1 MYNPHFP
8 LLMPSNEP
16 VYSYLNGSPERIAL
30 EAGLAT
36 MKSTQI
42 AVPLIIDGE
51 EIHSSKNQPIREP
64 HDHKRQLGTV
74 SLADDAQVK
83 QAIAAALEARKS
95 WANTSFAE
103 RAAIFLRAANLLA
116 TKYRAAIVGS
126 TMLAQSKNIYQ
137 SEIDSACELIDFL
150 RFNTYFLG
158 EIYKN
163 QPISLPH
170 IHNRMEYRPLEGFI
184 YAVTPFNFTSIA
196 GNLACAPALC
206 GNVVVWKPSLTQAYS
221 AYVIMQVL
229 QEAGLPKGVIN
240 MICGNS
246 KQISEIC
253 LGHREFA
260 GLHFTGSTDVFNQL
274 WQDVALNLPKY
285 KSYPRLVGET
295 GGKDFVLVHN
305 SAKVDQVVTAL
316 VCGAFEYQGQKCSA
330 ASRAYIPKSLAEKIK
345 AGLIAEVGKLSMGK
359 VDDVNN
365 FINSVIDENAYNRI
379 SGYIDKARNSSEVK
393 ILVGGN
399 CNKQEGYFIEP
410 TILEANSPDYITM
423 CEEIFGPVLTIYVY
437 EDQNFEQILEII
449 DNTSSYA
456 LTGSVLA
463 QDRQALAKAERL
475 LTNSA
480 GNFYLNDKPTG
491 AVVAQQPFGGARK
504 SGTNDK
510 SGSYLNLL
518 RWLSPRSIKE
528 NFLTPTDVLATYPYM
543 KSGK

>member
-1 MYNPHFP
+1 MYNPSFP
-8 LLMPSNEP
+8 LSIPSNEP
-16 VYSYLNGSPERIAL
+16 VYSYLPDSSERVAL
-30 EAGLAT
+30 EQTLRE
-36 MKSTQI
+36 MQ
-42 AVPLIIDGE
+42 AVETEIPLIIDGE
-51 EIHSSKNQPIREP
+51 EIHTHTRADIYEP
-64 HDHKRQLGTV
+64 HSHRRKLGTV
-74 SLADDAQVK
+74 SLATTEQVNL
-83 QAIAAALEARKS
+83 AIESALEARKT
-95 WANTSFAE
+95 WAATPFAQ

-137 SEIDSACELIDFL
+137 AEIDSACELIDFL

-184 YAVTPFNFTSIA
+184 YVVTPFNFTSIA

-206 GNVVVWKPSLTQAYS
+206 GNVVVWKPALTQAYS

-229 QEAGLPKGVIN
+229 LEAGLPKGVIN
-240 MICGNS
+240 MVCGNS
-246 KQISEIC
+246 SDISQLC

-260 GLHFTGSTDVFNQL
+260 GLHFTGSTEVFNKL
-274 WQDVALNLPKY
+274 WQDVAINLPKY

-305 SAKVDQVVTAL
+305 SANVEQVVTAL

-330 ASRAYIPKSLAEKIK
+330 ASRAYLPKSLAEKIK
-345 AGLIAEVGKLSMGK
+345 AGLSAEVAKLRMG
-359 VDDVNN
+359 DVNDVGN
-365 FINSVIDENAYNRI
+365 FINSVIDEKAYERI
-379 SGYIDKARNSSEVK
+379 VKYIDKAKNSSEVRV
-393 ILVGGN
+393 LLGGN
-399 CNKQEGYFIEP
+399 YSKEQGYFIEP
-410 TILEANSPDYITM
+410 TVLEANSPDYITM
-423 CEEIFGPVLTIYVY
+423 CEEIFGPVLTIYTY
-437 EDQNFEQILEII
+437 EDEDFAQILQII
-449 DNTSSYA
+449 DNTSVYA
-456 LTGSVLA
+456 LTGAVLA
-463 QDRQALAKAERL
+463 QDRQVLAQVEKA

-528 NFLTPTDVLATYPYM
+528 NFLTPNDVLATYPYII
-543 KSGK
+543 

>member
-30 EAGLAT
+30 EESLAT

-51 EIHSSKNQPIREP
+51 EIHSSKNQPILEP

-83 QAIAAALEARKS
+83 QAIAVALEARKS

-437 EDQNFEQILEII
+437 EDQNFDQILEII

>member
-1 MYNPHFP
+1 MYNPNFP
-8 LLMPSNEP
+8 LSIPSNEP
-16 VYSYLNGSPERIAL
+16 VYGYLPNSPERVAL
-30 EAGLAT
+30 EAELTNRRGN
-36 MKSTQI
+36 SV
-42 AVPLIIDGE
+42 AVPLIIDGA
-51 EIHSSKNQPIREP
+51 EIHSVETAPICEP
-64 HDHKRQLGTV
+64 HAHKNQLGTV
-74 SLADDAQVK
+74 SIASEKHIQ
-83 QAIAAALEARKS
+83 QAIDSALEARKT
-95 WANTSFAE
+95 WAKTPFAQ

-163 QPISLPH
+163 QPLSLPH
-170 IHNRMEYRPLEGFI
+170 IHNRMEYRPLEGFV

-206 GNVVVWKPSLTQAYS
+206 GNVVVWKPSLTQVYS

-240 MICGNS
+240 MVCGNS
-246 KQISEIC
+246 KQVSEIC
-253 LGHREFA
+253 LGHREFS
-260 GLHFTGSTDVFNQL
+260 GLHFTGSTEVFNKL
-274 WQDVALNLPKY
+274 WQDVAVNLPKY

-305 SAKVDQVVTAL
+305 SADVDQVVTAL

-330 ASRAYIPKSLAEKIK
+330 ASRAYLPKSLAEQIK
-345 AGLIAEVGKLSMGK
+345 VGLQREIAKLRMGN
-359 VDDVNN
+359 VSDVHN
-365 FINSVIDENAYNRI
+365 FVNAVIDENAYNRI
-379 SGYIDKARNSSEVK
+379 SGYIERAKNSADVQ
-393 ILVGGN
+393 ILIGGN

-410 TILEANSPDYITM
+410 TVLEAKRPDYATM
-423 CEEIFGPVLTIYVY
+423 CEEIFGPVLTIYTY
-437 EDQNFEQILEII
+437 EDQDFSQILETI
-449 DNTSSYA
+449 DNTSVYA

-463 QDRQALAKAERL
+463 RDRVALAQAEL
-475 LTNSA
+475 ALTNSA

-528 NFLTPTDVLATYPYM
+528 NFLTPTDVLSTYPYM
-543 KSGK
+543 R